1 MNLVALY
8 DRVVASVNKER
19 IIDVIYLDCARP
31 LTLSYTTLLS
41 LNWRNMDLKGG
52 LFGEYDIGWMA
63 AASGL

>member
-41 LNWRNMDLKGG
+41 LLEKYG
-52 LFGEYDIGWMA
+52 FEGWTIW
-63 AASGL
+63 